1 MAKFCKGRRPAVFYG
16 DWIEVYN
23 LEKELVASFKITF
36 DMCEEMLDRMI
47 LFKYDLKPNNYTVK
61 KIKEI

>member
-1 MAKFCKGRRPAVFYG
+1 MAKFCKGRRPAAFYG

-23 LEKELVASFKITF
+23 LEKELIASFKVTF

-47 LFKYDLKPNNYTVK
+47 LFKYDLKPNDYTVK